1 MKDTKETINIS
12 LSKLQMYVNILED
25 LNDKQKY
32 NNYETLCKDLLV
44 NFGIRVKLEEIR
56 ELYEPTVEELS
67 RDLEILYN
75 YVR

>member
-32 NNYETLCKDLLV
+32 SNYETLCKDLLV

-67 RDLEILYN
+67 TDLEILYN
-75 YVR
+75 NVG